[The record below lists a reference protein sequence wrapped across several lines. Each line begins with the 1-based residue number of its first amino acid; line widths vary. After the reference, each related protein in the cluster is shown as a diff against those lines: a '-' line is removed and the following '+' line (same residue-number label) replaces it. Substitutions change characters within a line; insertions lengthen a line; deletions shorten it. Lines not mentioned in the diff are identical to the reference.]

1 MTSQPGKQTIPIHI
15 LPNTSRSNGS
25 KTKFSQLIKYS
36 NIRKI
41 FFFKNL
47 SENEAGRL
55 ASHLFLFFKKDLY
68 QVKASGLWIN
78 LIMFR

>member
-1 MTSQPGKQTIPIHI
+1 MAAKQ
-15 LPNTSRSNGS
+15 
-25 KTKFSQLIKYS
+25 
-36 NIRKI
+36 
-41 FFFKNL
+41 NL

-55 ASHLFLFFKKDLY
+55 APHLFLFFKKDLY